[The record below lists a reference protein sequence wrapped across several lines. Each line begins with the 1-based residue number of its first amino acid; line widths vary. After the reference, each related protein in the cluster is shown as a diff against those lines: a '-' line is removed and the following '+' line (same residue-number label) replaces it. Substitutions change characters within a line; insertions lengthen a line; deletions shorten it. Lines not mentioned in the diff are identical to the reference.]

1 MLSYTE
7 RRNLEQ
13 DKVIK
18 NVPVLT
24 KDDIEYI
31 NGKPHKSL
39 GKFGTDRQYVIA
51 VYDKTIKQTKIYLA
65 PHDLVMTYGSSNE
78 KFNKIVY
85 ENGEKGDNMTVL
97 DEIELNGRL
106 RIRNGHRPDCHELWI
121 RESSEVFR
129 IARMQSHSKL
139 YLRVEGQTSPFSECN
154 SIGNVDLVRHIMDK
168 PEDFHISLESNT
180 FSILLKKESNH
191 FFILE
196 NGKPRYSHL
205 NLNMHDGLFHQ
216 VPEFFLDSMINHLE
230 SNLSPETKEVI
241 KYMSKTEK
249 SFRFENKSVTIG
261 NLVRYIHFPNTV
273 YLTHY
278 PMALFWT
285 QTARKK
291 PVMKQNELVQY
302 FYPNVSKKTA
312 RRIASQYTIEG
323 SAFGYGGTYAAY
335 FSSKLDN
342 NAMQK
347 FLELDNPNSIL
358 LANAVEVDRID
369 SNVKKSVSFK
379 TIDSM
384 LKKIGVYDLLIRRFH
399 NMIHKYDES
408 QRRQFKD
415 NYSVFKDSMQMFEN
429 MYADIHFNEDSLY
442 KDIDLARVF
451 QHAQTEQDVHDILVR
466 ELRNAREHNTAIE
479 REKSKFSY
487 DHSDKALALQAEIEN
502 YSFKL
507 PDTSIDV
514 QNVGDDLNICV
525 GWSYPEA
532 MRDGKLLILPVY
544 NKSGNPV
551 VCIELDSEM
560 KTVRQVK
567 LKHNQRVEHSHPVH
581 SAIAT
586 WVKNNNLELS
596 TYDFSLEPIV
606 EDEYE
611 SAFGNRD
618 LFVAENNN
626 VENDLPF

>member
-1 MLSYTE
+1 M
-7 RRNLEQ
+7 
-13 DKVIK
+13 
-18 NVPVLT
+18 
-24 KDDIEYI
+24 
-31 NGKPHKSL
+31 
-39 GKFGTDRQYVIA
+39 
-51 VYDKTIKQTKIYLA
+51 TI
-65 PHDLVMTYGSSNE
+65 
-78 KFNKIVY
+78 
-85 ENGEKGDNMTVL
+85 L

-129 IARMQSHSKL
+129 IARMQSQSKL
-139 YLRVEGQTSPFSECN
+139 YLRVEGQTSPFSECT
-154 SIGNVDLVRHIMDK
+154 SKTNVDLVRHIMDK
-168 PEDFHISLESNT
+168 PEDFHISLESAT
-180 FSILLKKESNH
+180 SSILLKKDSNH
-191 FFILE
+191 LFILE

-205 NLNMHDGLFHQ
+205 NLNMYDGLFYQ
-216 VPEFFLDSMINHLE
+216 VPEFFLDRMIKHLE

-273 YLTHY
+273 YLSHY

-312 RRIASQYTIEG
+312 RRMASQYTVES

-335 FSSKLDN
+335 LSSKLDN

-347 FLELDNPNSIL
+347 FLELDNPSSIL
-358 LANAVEVDRID
+358 LANAVEIERFD
-369 SNVKKSVSFK
+369 SSVKKSVSFK

-429 MYADIHFNEDSLY
+429 MYADIRFNETSLY

-544 NKSGNPV
+544 NESGNPV

-581 SAIAT
+581 NAIAT

-611 SAFGNRD
+611 SAFGDRD

-626 VENDLPF
+626 VENALPF